1 MIFLQQKHYFKEHFY
16 EKDNSALSLSL
27 ASSLLN
33 AEDNGFFVSAGYQ
46 IGEAVQMVKNT
57 GELKNLNEKY
67 EQLSQY
73 LNQVASL
80 KQSIQTANNIELVN
94 SSLNYLKSFT
104 NNNYNSTTQS
114 PIFNAV
120 QAVITSVLGFW
131 SLYAG
136 NYFTFFV
143 GSGNHASNVQ
153 GNPPF
158 STIASNCSGIENC
171 AMNETTY
178 NEMKKLAESLQAAQQ
193 NATTKG
199 NNLCALSGC
208 ATTEGSNTP
217 NSTVSNALET
227 AQKLMDLIANT
238 RTAMVWKNIVI
249 SGVSNASGAINST
262 GYPTQYAVFNNIK
275 AMIPILQQAVTLSQN
290 SNTLS
295 ASLQAQATGS
305 QTNPQF
311 AKDIYNLAQNQ
322 KQIISYAKDIFN
334 LFNSIPKDQFKYL
347 EKAYLKIPNAG
358 QTPTNPYRQEVNLN
372 QEIQTIQNNVSYYGN
387 RVDAALSVARDVYN
401 LKSNQANIVTAYSN
415 AKNLSQEISKLP
427 YNQVNTKDIVTLP
440 HDKNAPAAGQYN
452 YQINPEQQSNLN
464 QALAAMSN
472 NPFKKVG
479 MISSQNNNGAL
490 NGLGVQ
496 VGYKQFFGESK
507 RWGLRYYGFFDYNHG
522 YIKSSFFNSS
532 SDIWTYGGGS
542 DLLVN
547 IINDSITRKNNK
559 LSVGLF
565 GGIQLAGTTWLNSQY
580 VNLTAFN
587 NPYSAKVNTSNFQF
601 LFNLGLRTNLA
612 TAKKKDSE
620 HSAQHGIELGI
631 KIPTINTNY
640 YSFLGT
646 KLEYRRL
653 YSVYLNYVFAY

>member
-1 MIFLQQKHYFKEHFY
+1 MKKTIL
-16 EKDNSALSLSL
+16 LSLSL

-80 KQSIQTANNIELVN
+80 KQSIQNANNIELVN

-143 GSGNHASNVQ
+143 GNKNDQKPANVQ

-158 STIASNCSGIENC
+158 STIVSNCSGIENC

-178 NEMKKLAESLQAAQQ
+178 NEMKKLAESLQAAQT
-193 NATTKG
+193 NSATKA

-208 ATTEGSNTP
+208 AATDSASNSSNSP
-217 NSTVSNALET
+217 NSTVSNALNL
-227 AQKLMDLIANT
+227 AQQLMNLIAET
-238 RTAMVWKNIVI
+238 KTAMMWKNIVI
-249 SGVSNASGAINST
+249 SGVSNASGAITST

-275 AMIPILQQAVTLSQN
+275 AMIPILQQAVTLSQ
-290 SNTLS
+290 SNHTLS
-295 ASLQAQATGS
+295 ASLQAQATGN
-305 QTNPQF
+305 QTNPEF
-311 AKDIYNLAQNQ
+311 AKDIYAFAQNQ
-322 KQIISYAKDIFN
+322 KQVISYAKDIFN
-334 LFNSIPKDQFKYL
+334 LFDSIPKDQYRYL
-347 EKAYLKIPNAG
+347 EKAYLKIANAG
-358 QTPTNPYRQEVNLN
+358 STPTNPYRQEVNLN
-372 QEIQTIQNNVSYYGN
+372 QEVQTIQNNVSYYGN
-387 RVDAALSVARDVYN
+387 RVDAALSVAKDVYN
-401 LKSNQANIVTAYSN
+401 LKSNQTEIVTTYNN
-415 AKNLSQEISKLP
+415 AKNLSEEISKLP

-440 HDKNAPAAGQYN
+440 YDKNAPAAGQYN

-490 NGLGVQ
+490 NGLG
-496 VGYKQFFGESK
+496 
-507 RWGLRYYGFFDYNHG
+507 
-522 YIKSSFFNSS
+522 
-532 SDIWTYGGGS
+532 
-542 DLLVN
+542 
-547 IINDSITRKNNK
+547 
-559 LSVGLF
+559 
-565 GGIQLAGTTWLNSQY
+565 
-580 VNLTAFN
+580 
-587 NPYSAKVNTSNFQF
+587 
-601 LFNLGLRTNLA
+601 
-612 TAKKKDSE
+612 
-620 HSAQHGIELGI
+620 
-631 KIPTINTNY
+631 
-640 YSFLGT
+640 
-646 KLEYRRL
+646 
-653 YSVYLNYVFAY
+653 

>member
-1 MIFLQQKHYFKEHFY
+1 MKKRFL
-16 EKDNSALSLSL
+16 LSLSL
-27 ASSLLN
+27 ASSLLH

-67 EQLSQY
+67 EQLNQY

-80 KQSIQTANNIELVN
+80 KQSIQNANNIELVN

-136 NYFTFFV
+136 NYFTFLV
-143 GSGNHASNVQ
+143 GNKNTGKPADVQ
-153 GNPPF
+153 GNPPPR
-158 STIASNCSGIENC
+158 TIIYNCSGIENC
-171 AMNETTY
+171 AMDLTTY
-178 NEMKKLAESLQAAQQ
+178 DKMKKLAEELQAAQQ

-208 ATTEGSNTP
+208 AAIQGQNPS
-217 NSTVSNALET
+217 STVNNALKL
-227 AQKLMDLIANT
+227 AQQLMDLIADT
-238 RTAMVWKNIVI
+238 KTAMVWKNIVI
-249 SGVSNASGAINST
+249 SGVSNTPGAITST

-290 SNTLS
+290 NHTLS

-305 QTNPQF
+305 QTNPNF
-311 AKDIYNLAQNQ
+311 AKDIYTFAQNQ
-322 KQIISYAKDIFN
+322 KQVISYAQDIFN
-334 LFNSIPKDQFKYL
+334 LFNSIPAEQYKYL

-372 QEIQTIQNNVSYYGN
+372 QEVQTIKNNVSYYGN

-401 LKSNQANIVTAYSN
+401 LKSNQAEIVTTYN
-415 AKNLSQEISKLP
+415 DAKTLSEEISKLP
-427 YNQVNTKDIVTLP
+427 HNQVNTKDIVTLP
-440 HDKNAPAAGQYN
+440 YDKNAPAAGQYN
-452 YQINPEQQSNLN
+452 YQINQEQASNLN

-490 NGLGVQ
+490 NGL
-496 VGYKQFFGESK
+496 
-507 RWGLRYYGFFDYNHG
+507 
-522 YIKSSFFNSS
+522 
-532 SDIWTYGGGS
+532 
-542 DLLVN
+542 
-547 IINDSITRKNNK
+547 
-559 LSVGLF
+559 
-565 GGIQLAGTTWLNSQY
+565 
-580 VNLTAFN
+580 
-587 NPYSAKVNTSNFQF
+587 
-601 LFNLGLRTNLA
+601 
-612 TAKKKDSE
+612 
-620 HSAQHGIELGI
+620 
-631 KIPTINTNY
+631 
-640 YSFLGT
+640 
-646 KLEYRRL
+646 
-653 YSVYLNYVFAY
+653 

>member
-1 MIFLQQKHYFKEHFY
+1 MKKTIL
-16 EKDNSALSLSL
+16 LSLSL
-27 ASSLLN
+27 ASSLLH
-33 AEDNGFFVSAGYQ
+33 AEDNGFFVSVGYQ

-80 KQSIQTANNIELVN
+80 KQSIQNANNIELVN

-136 NYFTFFV
+136 NYLTFFV
-143 GSGNHASNVQ
+143 GNKNEQKPASVA

-158 STIASNCSGIENC
+158 KTIIENCSGLENC
-171 AMNETTY
+171 AMDQTTY
-178 NEMKKLAESLQAAQQ
+178 DQMKKLAEELQAAQQ
-193 NATTKG
+193 NSTTKA

-208 ATTEGSNTP
+208 AATQGQNP
-217 NSTVSNALET
+217 NSTVSNALNL
-227 AQKLMDLIANT
+227 AQQLMDLIANT
-238 RTAMVWKNIVI
+238 KTAMMWKNIVI
-249 SGVSNASGAINST
+249 AGVSNTPNAITST
-262 GYPTQYAVFNNIK
+262 NYPTQYAVFNNIK

-290 SNTLS
+290 NHTLS
-295 ASLQAQATGS
+295 SGLQAQATGS
-305 QTNPQF
+305 QTNPEF

-322 KQIISYAKDIFN
+322 KQVISYAKDIFN
-334 LFNSIPKDQFKYL
+334 LFNSIPAEQYKYL

-358 QTPTNPYRQEVNLN
+358 QTPTNPYRQVVNLN
-372 QEIQTIQNNVSYYGN
+372 QEVQTIKNNVSYYGN
-387 RVDAALSVARDVYN
+387 RVDSALSVARDVYN
-401 LKSNQANIVTAYSN
+401 LKSNQASIVAAYSN
-415 AKNLSQEISKLP
+415 ANSLSQEISKLP

-440 HDKNAPAAGQYN
+440 HDQNAPAAGQYN

-580 VNLTAFN
+580 VNLTALN

-646 KLEYRRL
+646 QLQYRRL

>member
-1 MIFLQQKHYFKEHFY
+1 MKKRFL
-16 EKDNSALSLSL
+16 LSLSL
-27 ASSLLN
+27 VASLLC

-46 IGEAVQMVKNT
+46 IGEAVQTVKNT
-57 GELKNLNEKY
+57 GELKNLNDKY
-67 EQLSQY
+67 EQLRLY

-80 KQSIQTANNIELVN
+80 RQSIQNANNIELVN

-143 GSGNHASNVQ
+143 VNKDLKQRANVN

-158 STIASNCSGIENC
+158 KTITSNCSGIENC
-171 AMNETTY
+171 VMNQTTY
-178 NEMKKLAESLQAAQQ
+178 DRMKSLAEKLQAAQT
-193 NATTKG
+193 NSATKG

-208 ATTEGSNTP
+208 TTTNGQPS
-217 NSTVSNALET
+217 STISNALNL
-227 AQKLMDLIANT
+227 AQQLMDLIANT
-238 RTAMVWKNIVI
+238 NTAMMWNNIVI
-249 SGVSNASGAINST
+249 NGVSNASGAIKST

-275 AMIPILQQAVTLSQN
+275 AMIPILQQAVTLSQ
-290 SNTLS
+290 SNHTLS
-295 ASLQAQATGS
+295 SKLQAQATGS

-311 AKDIYNLAQNQ
+311 AKDIYTFAQNQ
-322 KQIISYAKDIFN
+322 KQVISYAQDIFN
-334 LFNSIPKDQFKYL
+334 LFNSIPAEQYKYL
-347 EKAYLKIPNAG
+347 EKAYLKIPNVG
-358 QTPTNPYRQEVNLN
+358 QTPTNPYRQVVNLN
-372 QEIQTIQNNVSYYGN
+372 KEIQTIQNNVSYYGN

-415 AKNLSQEISKLP
+415 ANNLSEEISKLP
-427 YNQVNTKDIVTLP
+427 YNQVNTKDIITLP
-440 HDKNAPAAGQYN
+440 YDKNAPAAGQYN

-532 SDIWTYGGGS
+532 SDVWTYGGGS

-565 GGIQLAGTTWLNSQY
+565 GGIALAGTSWLNSQY
-580 VNLTAFN
+580 MNLTAFN
-587 NPYSAKVNTSNFQF
+587 NPYSAKVNASNFQF

-640 YSFLGT
+640 YSFLGA

>member
-1 MIFLQQKHYFKEHFY
+1 M
-16 EKDNSALSLSL
+16 
-27 ASSLLN
+27 
-33 AEDNGFFVSAGYQ
+33 SAGYQ

-57 GELKNLNEKY
+57 GELKNLNDKY
-67 EQLSQY
+67 EQLNQY

-80 KQSIQTANNIELVN
+80 RQSIQNANNIELVN
-94 SSLNYLKSFT
+94 SSLNDLKSFT

-136 NYFTFFV
+136 NYLTFFV
-143 GSGNHASNVQ
+143 GMGNKDSGQPANVN

-158 STIASNCSGIENC
+158 STIIKNCSGIENC
-171 AMNETTY
+171 FMNQTTY
-178 NEMKKLAESLQAAQQ
+178 NKMKELAERLQAAQQ
-193 NATTKG
+193 NSITKA

-208 ATTEGSNTP
+208 ATTGSTSNSSNTP
-217 NSTVSNALET
+217 NSTVSNALNL
-227 AQKLMDLIANT
+227 AQELMDLIANT
-238 RTAMVWKNIVI
+238 RTAMMWNNIVI
-249 SGVSNASGAINST
+249 NGVSNVTGGGITST

-275 AMIPILQQAVTLSQN
+275 AMIPILQQAVTLSQSNN
-290 SNTLS
+290 SL
-295 ASLQAQATGS
+295 AGKLQAQATGS
-305 QTNPQF
+305 QTNPEF

-322 KQIISYAKDIFN
+322 KQVISYAKDIFN
-334 LFNSIPKDQFKYL
+334 LFNSIPAEQYKYL
-347 EKAYLKIPNAG
+347 EKAYLKIPNLG
-358 QTPTNPYRQEVNLN
+358 QTPTNPYRQVVNLN
-372 QEIQTIQNNVSYYGN
+372 QEVQTIKNNVSYYGN
-387 RVDAALSVARDVYN
+387 RIDSALSVARDVYN
-401 LKSNQANIVTAYSN
+401 LKSNQTQIVAAYN
-415 AKNLSQEISKLP
+415 GAKNLSQEISQLP

-440 HDKNAPAAGQYN
+440 YDKNAPAAGQYN
-452 YQINPEQQSNLN
+452 YQINPEQASNLS

-472 NPFKKVG
+472 NPFKKIG

-496 VGYKQFFGESK
+496 VGYKHFFGESK

-547 IINDSITRKNNK
+547 FINDSVTRKNNK

-612 TAKKKDSE
+612 TAKKEDSE

-640 YSFLGT
+640 YSFLGA

>member
-1 MIFLQQKHYFKEHFY
+1 MKKRFL
-16 EKDNSALSLSL
+16 LSLSL
-27 ASSLLN
+27 ASSLLH

-67 EQLSQY
+67 EQLNQY

-80 KQSIQTANNIELVN
+80 RQSIQNANNIELVN

-143 GSGNHASNVQ
+143 GNKDTRRPANVQ

-158 STIASNCSGIENC
+158 ETIVRNCSGIENC

-178 NEMKKLAESLQAAQQ
+178 DQMKKLAESLQAAQQ
-193 NATTKG
+193 NATTKA

-208 ATTEGSNTP
+208 TTTEGQNPP
-217 NSTVSNALET
+217 NSTVSSALET

-238 RTAMVWKNIVI
+238 NTAMMWKNIVI
-249 SGVSNASGAINST
+249 SGVSNTSGAITST
-262 GYPTQYAVFNNIK
+262 NYPTQYAVFNNIK
-275 AMIPILQQAVTLSQN
+275 AMIPILQQAVTLSQ
-290 SNTLS
+290 SNHTLS

-305 QTNPQF
+305 QTNPNF
-311 AKDIYNLAQNQ
+311 AKDIYAFAQNQ
-322 KQIISYAKDIFN
+322 KQIISYAQDIFN
-334 LFNSIPKDQFKYL
+334 LFSSIPAEQYKYL
-347 EKAYLKIPNAG
+347 EKAYLKIPNVG
-358 QTPTNPYRQEVNLN
+358 STPTNPYRQEVNLN
-372 QEIQTIQNNVSYYGN
+372 KEVQTIQNNVSYYGN
-387 RVDAALSVARDVYN
+387 RVDAALSVAKDVYN

-415 AKNLSQEISKLP
+415 ANNLSQEISKLP

-440 HDKNAPAAGQYN
+440 YDKNAPAAGQYN

-612 TAKKKDSE
+612 TARKKDSE
-620 HSAQHGIELGI
+620 HSAQHGLELGI
-631 KIPTINTNY
+631 KIPT
-640 YSFLGT
+640 
-646 KLEYRRL
+646 
-653 YSVYLNYVFAY
+653 

>member
-1 MIFLQQKHYFKEHFY
+1 MKKRFL
-16 EKDNSALSLSL
+16 LSLSL
-27 ASSLLN
+27 AASLLC
-33 AEDNGFFVSAGYQ
+33 AEDNGFFMSAGYQ
-46 IGEAVQMVKNT
+46 IGEAVQTVKNT
-57 GELKNLNEKY
+57 GELKNLNDKY
-67 EQLSQY
+67 EQLNQY

-80 KQSIQTANNIELVN
+80 RQSIQNANNISLVN
-94 SSLNYLKSFT
+94 SSLNDLKSFT
-104 NNNYNSTTQS
+104 ENNYNSTTQS

-136 NYFTFFV
+136 NYLTFFV
-143 GSGNHASNVQ
+143 GNKDTKQAANVN

-158 STIASNCSGIENC
+158 QTIIENCSGIENC
-171 AMNETTY
+171 AMDQTIY
-178 NEMKKLAESLQAAQQ
+178 DKMKKLAEDLQAAQQ
-193 NATTKG
+193 NSTTKA

-208 ATTEGSNTP
+208 ATANGQTPP
-217 NSTVSNALET
+217 NSTVSNALNLV
-227 AQKLMDLIANT
+227 QQLMDLIAST
-238 RTAMVWKNIVI
+238 KTAMMWKNIVI
-249 SGVSNASGAINST
+249 SGVSNAPGAITST
-262 GYPTQYAVFNNIK
+262 NYPTHYAVFNNIK
-275 AMIPILQQAVTLSQN
+275 AMIPILQQAVTLSQSNN
-290 SNTLS
+290 SLS
-295 ASLQAQATGS
+295 SKLQAQATGS
-305 QTNPQF
+305 QTNPEF
-311 AKDIYNLAQNQ
+311 AKDIYNLALNQ
-322 KQIISYAKDIFN
+322 KQVISYAQNIFN
-334 LFNSIPKDQFKYL
+334 LFNSIPKDQYKYL

-372 QEIQTIQNNVSYYGN
+372 KEVQTIQNNVSYYGN
-387 RVDAALSVARDVYN
+387 RLDSALSVAKDVYN
-401 LKSNQANIVTAYSN
+401 LKSNQAQIVAAYSG

-440 HDKNAPAAGQYN
+440 YDKNAPAAGQYK
-452 YQINPEQQSNLN
+452 YQINQEQASNLS

-472 NPFKKVG
+472 NPFKKIG
-479 MISSQNNNGAL
+479 MIASQNNNGAL

-547 IINDSITRKNNK
+547 FINDSVTRKNNK

-580 VNLTAFN
+580 VNLTALN
-587 NPYSAKVNTSNFQF
+587 NPYSTKVNTSNFQF

-612 TAKKKDSE
+612 TAKKEDSE

-640 YSFLGT
+640 YSFLGA

>member
-1 MIFLQQKHYFKEHFY
+1 MKKRFL
-16 EKDNSALSLSL
+16 LSLSL
-27 ASSLLN
+27 AASLLY

-67 EQLSQY
+67 EQLNQY

-80 KQSIQTANNIELVN
+80 KQSIQNANNIELVN

-143 GSGNHASNVQ
+143 GNKDTQQPADVY
-153 GNPPF
+153 GNPPL
-158 STIASNCSGIENC
+158 STIINNCSSKEVGNLYC
-171 AMNETTY
+171 GMDTTTY
-178 NEMKKLAESLQAAQQ
+178 DKMKRLAEDLQAAQT
-193 NATTKG
+193 NSATKA

-208 ATTEGSNTP
+208 AATDSTSNSP
-217 NSTVSNALET
+217 SSTVSDALNL
-227 AQKLMDLIANT
+227 AQQLMDLIANT
-238 RTAMVWKNIVI
+238 KTGMVWKNIVI
-249 SGVSNASGAINST
+249 SGVSNEPGAITSA

-290 SNTLS
+290 NHTLS

-305 QTNPQF
+305 QTNPKF
-311 AKDIYNLAQNQ
+311 AKDIYAFAQNQ
-322 KQIISYAKDIFN
+322 KQVISYAQDIFN
-334 LFNSIPKDQFKYL
+334 LFDSIPKDQYRYL
-347 EKAYLKIPNAG
+347 EKAYLKIANAG
-358 QTPTNPYRQEVNLN
+358 STPTNPYRQEVNLN

-387 RVDAALSVARDVYN
+387 RVDAALSVAKDVYN
-401 LKSNQANIVTAYSN
+401 LKSNQTEIVTTYN
-415 AKNLSQEISKLP
+415 DAKTLSEEISKLP
-427 YNQVNTKDIVTLP
+427 HNQVNTKDIVTLP
-440 HDKNAPAAGQYN
+440 YDKNAPAAGQYN
-452 YQINPEQQSNLN
+452 YQINPEQQSQLN

-472 NPFKKVG
+472 NPFKNIG
-479 MISSQNNNGAL
+479 MISSQNNNGVM

-542 DLLVN
+542 DLLYN
-547 IINDSITRKNNK
+547 FLNDKATKKNNK

-587 NPYSAKVNTSNFQF
+587 NPYSAKVNASNFQF

-612 TAKKKDSE
+612 MKKKKDSE
-620 HSAQHGIELGI
+620 HSAQHGMELGV

>member
-1 MIFLQQKHYFKEHFY
+1 MKKRFL
-16 EKDNSALSLSL
+16 LSLSL
-27 ASSLLN
+27 VASLLC

-57 GELKNLNEKY
+57 GELKNLNDKY
-67 EQLSQY
+67 EQLNQY

-80 KQSIQTANNIELVN
+80 RQSIQNANNISLVN
-94 SSLNYLKSFT
+94 SSLNDLKSFT
-104 NNNYNSTTQS
+104 ENNYNSTTQS

-143 GSGNHASNVQ
+143 DNKDTKQSANVN

-158 STIASNCSGIENC
+158 KTIIENCSGIENC
-171 AMNETTY
+171 TMDQTTY
-178 NEMKKLAESLQAAQQ
+178 NKMKELAESLQAAQQ

-208 ATTEGSNTP
+208 AATEGQNP
-217 NSTVSNALET
+217 NSTVSNALNL
-227 AQKLMDLIANT
+227 AQQLMDLIANT
-238 RTAMVWKNIVI
+238 KTAMMWDNIVI
-249 SGVSNASGAINST
+249 SGVSNAPGAIKST

-290 SNTLS
+290 NNSLS
-295 ASLQAQATGS
+295 SGLQAQATGS
-305 QTNPQF
+305 QTNPKF

-322 KQIISYAKDIFN
+322 KQVISYAQDIFN
-334 LFNSIPKDQFKYL
+334 LFNSIPAEQYKYL

-372 QEIQTIQNNVSYYGN
+372 KEVETIQNNVSYYGN
-387 RVDAALSVARDVYN
+387 RVDSALSVAKDVYN
-401 LKSNQANIVTAYSN
+401 LKTNQAQIVAAYN
-415 AKNLSQEISKLP
+415 GAKNLSQEISQLP

-440 HDKNAPAAGQYN
+440 YDKNAPAAGQYN
-452 YQINPEQQSNLN
+452 YQINLEQQSNLN

-472 NPFKKVG
+472 NPFKKIG

-542 DLLVN
+542 DLLYN
-547 IINDSITRKNNK
+547 FLNDKATKKNNK

-612 TAKKKDSE
+612 MKKKKDSE
-620 HSAQHGIELGI
+620 HSAQHGIELGV

>member
-1 MIFLQQKHYFKEHFY
+1 MKKRFL
-16 EKDNSALSLSL
+16 LSLSL
-27 ASSLLN
+27 AASLLF
-33 AEDNGFFVSAGYQ
+33 AEDNGFFMSAGYQ

-67 EQLSQY
+67 EQLNQY

-80 KQSIQTANNIELVN
+80 RQSIQNANNIELVN
-94 SSLNYLKSFT
+94 SSLNDLKSFT

-136 NYFTFFV
+136 NYLTFFV
-143 GSGNHASNVQ
+143 GNKDTKQAASVA

-158 STIASNCSGIENC
+158 NTIINNCSGIENC
-171 AMNETTY
+171 AMDQTTY
-178 NEMKKLAESLQAAQQ
+178 DKMKKLAEELQAAQQ
-193 NATTKG
+193 NSTTKA

-208 ATTEGSNTP
+208 NATQGQNP
-217 NSTVSNALET
+217 NSTVSNALNL
-227 AQKLMDLIANT
+227 AQQLMDLIANT
-238 RTAMVWKNIVI
+238 RTAMMWKNIVI
-249 SGVSNASGAINST
+249 SGVSNTSGAITST
-262 GYPTQYAVFNNIK
+262 DYPTQYAVFNNIK
-275 AMIPILQQAVTLSQN
+275 AMIPILQQAVTLSQ
-290 SNTLS
+290 SNNTIS
-295 ASLQAQATGS
+295 SKLQAQATGS
-305 QTNPQF
+305 QTNPEF
-311 AKDIYNLAQNQ
+311 AKDIYNLALNQ
-322 KQIISYAKDIFN
+322 KQVISYAKDIFN
-334 LFNSIPKDQFKYL
+334 LFNSIPAEQYKYL

-358 QTPTNPYRQEVNLN
+358 QTPTNPYRQVVNLN
-372 QEIQTIQNNVSYYGN
+372 QEVQTIKNNVSYYGN
-387 RVDAALSVARDVYN
+387 RIDSALSVARDVYN
-401 LKSNQANIVTAYSN
+401 LKSNQASIVAAYSN
-415 AKNLSQEISKLP
+415 ANSLSQEISKLP
-427 YNQVNTKDIVTLP
+427 YNQVNTKDIVTLS
-440 HDKNAPAAGQYN
+440 HDQNAPAAGQYN
-452 YQINPEQQSNLN
+452 YQINPEQQSNLS

-580 VNLTAFN
+580 VNLTALN

-620 HSAQHGIELGI
+620 HSAQHGLELGI

-646 KLEYRRL
+646 QLQYRRL

>member
-1 MIFLQQKHYFKEHFY
+1 MKKTIL
-16 EKDNSALSLSL
+16 LSLSL
-27 ASSLLN
+27 ASSLLH

-57 GELKNLNEKY
+57 GELKNLNDKY
-67 EQLSQY
+67 EQLNSY

-80 KQSIQTANNIELVN
+80 KQSIQNANNISLVN
-94 SSLNYLKSFT
+94 SSLNDLKSFT
-104 NNNYNSTTQS
+104 ENNYNSTTQS

-136 NYFTFFV
+136 NYLTFFV
-143 GSGNHASNVQ
+143 GNKDTQKPANVN

-158 STIASNCSGIENC
+158 ETIIYNCSGLENC
-171 AMNETTY
+171 AMDQTIYEK
-178 NEMKKLAESLQAAQQ
+178 MKKLAEDLQAAQT
-193 NATTKG
+193 NSATKA

-208 ATTEGSNTP
+208 ATTNGQNPS
-217 NSTVSNALET
+217 STVSNALNL
-227 AQKLMDLIANT
+227 AQQLMDLIANT
-238 RTAMVWKNIVI
+238 KTAMMWKNIVI
-249 SGVSNASGAINST
+249 AGVSTASGAIKST
-262 GYPTQYAVFNNIK
+262 NYPTHYAVFNNIK
-275 AMIPILQQAVTLSQN
+275 AMIPILQQAVTLSQSNN
-290 SNTLS
+290 SLS
-295 ASLQAQATGS
+295 SKLQAQATGS
-305 QTNPQF
+305 QTNPEF
-311 AKDIYNLAQNQ
+311 AKDIYNLALNQ
-322 KQIISYAKDIFN
+322 KQVISYAKDIFN
-334 LFNSIPKDQFKYL
+334 LFNSIPKDQHQYL
-347 EKAYLKIPNAG
+347 EKAYLKIPILG
-358 QTPTNPYRQEVNLN
+358 KTPTNPYRQEVNLN
-372 QEIQTIQNNVSYYGN
+372 KEIQTIQNNVSYYGN
-387 RVDAALSVARDVYN
+387 RLDSALSVAKDVYN
-401 LKSNQANIVTAYSN
+401 LKSNQKEIVTAYN
-415 AKNLSQEISKLP
+415 GAKNLSQEISQLP

-440 HDKNAPAAGQYN
+440 YDKNAPAAGQYN
-452 YQINPEQQSNLN
+452 YQINQEQASNLS

-472 NPFKKVG
+472 NPFKKIG
-479 MISSQNNNGAL
+479 MIASQSNNGAL

-532 SDIWTYGGGS
+532 SNIWTYGAGS

-547 IINDSITRKNNK
+547 FINDSVTRKNNK

-580 VNLTAFN
+580 VNLTALN

-612 TAKKKDSE
+612 TAKKEDSE

-640 YSFLGT
+640 YSFLGA

>member
-1 MIFLQQKHYFKEHFY
+1 
-16 EKDNSALSLSL
+16 
-27 ASSLLN
+27 
-33 AEDNGFFVSAGYQ
+33 
-46 IGEAVQMVKNT
+46 MVKNT

-67 EQLSQY
+67 EQLNQY

-80 KQSIQTANNIELVN
+80 KQSIQNANNIELVN

-104 NNNYNSTTQS
+104 ENNYNSTTQS

-136 NYFTFFV
+136 NYLTFFV
-143 GSGNHASNVQ
+143 GNKDTKQPASVQ

-158 STIASNCSGIENC
+158 KTIIENCSGIENC
-171 AMNETTY
+171 AMDQTTY
-178 NEMKKLAESLQAAQQ
+178 DQMKKLAENLQAAQT
-193 NATTKG
+193 NATTKA

-208 ATTEGSNTP
+208 ATTNGQPS
-217 NSTVSNALET
+217 STVSSALET

-238 RTAMVWKNIVI
+238 KTAMMWKNIVI
-249 SGVSNASGAINST
+249 SGVSNESGAINST

-290 SNTLS
+290 NHTLS
-295 ASLQAQATGS
+295 ASLQTQATGS
-305 QTNPQF
+305 QTNPEF
-311 AKDIYNLAQNQ
+311 AKDIYAFAQNQ
-322 KQIISYAKDIFN
+322 KQIISYASSIFN
-334 LFNSIPKDQFKYL
+334 LFNSIPKDQYRYL

-358 QTPTNPYRQEVNLN
+358 STPTNPYRQEVNLN

-387 RVDAALSVARDVYN
+387 RVDAALSVAKDVYN
-401 LKSNQANIVTAYSN
+401 LKSNQAQIVAAYN
-415 AKNLSQEISKLP
+415 GAKNLSQEISQLP

-440 HDKNAPAAGQYN
+440 YDKNAPAAGQYN
-452 YQINPEQQSNLN
+452 YQINPEQASNLS

-472 NPFKKVG
+472 NPFKKIG

-547 IINDSITRKNNK
+547 FINDSVTRKNNK

-580 VNLTAFN
+580 VNLTALN
-587 NPYSAKVNTSNFQF
+587 NPYSAKVNASNFQF

-620 HSAQHGIELGI
+620 HSAQHGLELGI

>member
-1 MIFLQQKHYFKEHFY
+1 MKKRFLL
-16 EKDNSALSLSL
+16 SLSLSL
-27 ASSLLN
+27 AVPSLH
-33 AEDNGFFVSAGYQ
+33 AEDNGFFVGAGYQ

-57 GELKNLNEKY
+57 GELKNLNDKY
-67 EQLSQY
+67 EQLSQS
-73 LNQVASL
+73 LAQLASL
-80 KQSIQTANNIELVN
+80 KQSIQNANNIELVN

-136 NYFTFFV
+136 NYLTFFV

-158 STIASNCSGIENC
+158 STVTKNCSGIENC

-178 NEMKKLAESLQAAQQ
+178 NEMKTLAEKLQTAQQ

-208 ATTEGSNTP
+208 ATTQGQNSP
-217 NSTVSNALET
+217 NSTVSSALET
-227 AQKLMDLIANT
+227 AQKLMDLIAST
-238 RTAMVWKNIVI
+238 KTAMMWENIVI
-249 SGVSNASGAINST
+249 SGVSNVSGGAIKTT

-275 AMIPILQQAVTLSQN
+275 AMIPILQQAVTLSQ
-290 SNTLS
+290 SNHTLS
-295 ASLQAQATGS
+295 ASLQAQATGT
-305 QTNPQF
+305 QTNPNF
-311 AKDIYNLAQNQ
+311 AKDIYAFAQNQ
-322 KQIISYAKDIFN
+322 KQIISYAQDIFN
-334 LFNSIPKDQFKYL
+334 LFSSIPKDQYRYL

-401 LKSNQANIVTAYSN
+401 LKSNQTEIVTAYSSAN
-415 AKNLSQEISKLP
+415 NLSQEISKLP
-427 YNQVNTKDIVTLP
+427 YNQVNTKDIITLP
-440 HDKNAPAAGQYN
+440 YDQNAPAAGQYN

-532 SDIWTYGGGS
+532 SDVWTYGGGS

-547 IINDSITRKNNK
+547 FINDSITRKNNK

-580 VNLTAFN
+580 MNLTAFN

>member
-1 MIFLQQKHYFKEHFY
+1 M
-16 EKDNSALSLSL
+16 
-27 ASSLLN
+27 
-33 AEDNGFFVSAGYQ
+33 SAGYQ

-57 GELKNLNEKY
+57 GELKNLNDKY
-67 EQLSQY
+67 EQLNQY

-80 KQSIQTANNIELVN
+80 RQSIQNANNIELVN

-136 NYFTFFV
+136 NYLTFFV
-143 GSGNHASNVQ
+143 GKNQQQSSVQ

-158 STIASNCSGIENC
+158 KTVIDNCSGIENC
-171 AMNETTY
+171 TMDQTTY
-178 NEMKKLAESLQAAQQ
+178 DKMKKLAEELQAAQQ
-193 NATTKG
+193 NSTTKT

-208 ATTEGSNTP
+208 ATTTGQNPPS
-217 NSTVSNALET
+217 STVSNALNL
-227 AQKLMDLIANT
+227 AQQLMDLIANT
-238 RTAMVWKNIVI
+238 KTAMMWENIVI
-249 SGVSNASGAINST
+249 NGVSNASGAINST

-275 AMIPILQQAVTLSQN
+275 AMIPILQQAVTLSQ
-290 SNTLS
+290 SNHTLS
-295 ASLQAQATGS
+295 ANLQAQATGS
-305 QTNPQF
+305 QTNPNF

-322 KQIISYAKDIFN
+322 KQVISYAQDIFN
-334 LFNSIPKDQFKYL
+334 LFNSIPADQFKYL
-347 EKAYLKIPNAG
+347 EKAYLKIPNLG

-387 RVDAALSVARDVYN
+387 RLDSALSVARDVYN
-401 LKSNQANIVTAYSN
+401 LKSNQEQIVTAYSG
-415 AKNLSQEISKLP
+415 AKNLSQELSQLP

-440 HDKNAPAAGQYN
+440 YDKNAPAAGQYN
-452 YQINPEQQSNLN
+452 YQINQEQASNLS

-547 IINDSITRKNNK
+547 FINDSVTRKNNK

-580 VNLTAFN
+580 VNLTALN

-612 TAKKKDSE
+612 TAKKEDSE
-620 HSAQHGIELGI
+620 HSVQHGLELGI

-640 YSFLGT
+640 YSFLGA

>member
-1 MIFLQQKHYFKEHFY
+1 MKKRFL
-16 EKDNSALSLSL
+16 LSLSL
-27 ASSLLN
+27 AASLLY

-67 EQLSQY
+67 EQLNQY

-80 KQSIQTANNIELVN
+80 KQSIQNANNIELVN

-143 GSGNHASNVQ
+143 GNKNDQKPANVQ

-158 STIASNCSGIENC
+158 ETIVKNCSGLENC
-171 AMNETTY
+171 AMDQATY
-178 NEMKKLAESLQAAQQ
+178 DEMKKLAESLQAAQT
-193 NATTKG
+193 NSTTKG

-208 ATTEGSNTP
+208 ATTEGSNSP
-217 NSTVSNALET
+217 SSTVSSALET

-238 RTAMVWKNIVI
+238 KTAMMWKNIVI

-290 SNTLS
+290 NHTLS
-295 ASLQAQATGS
+295 ANLQAQATGS
-305 QTNPQF
+305 QTNPKF
-311 AKDIYNLAQNQ
+311 AKDIYTFAQNQ
-322 KQIISYAKDIFN
+322 KRVISYAQDIFN
-334 LFNSIPKDQFKYL
+334 LFDSIPKDQYRYL
-347 EKAYLKIPNAG
+347 EKAYLKIANAG
-358 QTPTNPYRQEVNLN
+358 STPTNPYMAVVNLN
-372 QEIQTIQNNVSYYGN
+372 KEVQTIQNNVSYYGN
-387 RVDAALSVARDVYN
+387 RVDAALSVAKDVYN
-401 LKSNQANIVTAYSN
+401 LKSNQTEIVTTYN
-415 AKNLSQEISKLP
+415 DAKTLSEEISKLP
-427 YNQVNTKDIVTLP
+427 HNQVNTKDIITLP
-440 HDKNAPAAGQYN
+440 YDKNAPAAGQYN
-452 YQINPEQQSNLN
+452 YQINQEQQSNLN

-472 NPFKKVG
+472 NPFKNIG

-496 VGYKQFFGESK
+496 VGYKQFFGK
-507 RWGLRYYGFFDYNHG
+507 KKAFGLRYYGFFDYNHG

-547 IINDSITRKNNK
+547 IINDSITRK
-559 LSVGLF
+559 
-565 GGIQLAGTTWLNSQY
+565 
-580 VNLTAFN
+580 
-587 NPYSAKVNTSNFQF
+587 
-601 LFNLGLRTNLA
+601 
-612 TAKKKDSE
+612 
-620 HSAQHGIELGI
+620 
-631 KIPTINTNY
+631 
-640 YSFLGT
+640 
-646 KLEYRRL
+646 
-653 YSVYLNYVFAY
+653 

>member
-1 MIFLQQKHYFKEHFY
+1 MKKRFL
-16 EKDNSALSLSL
+16 LSLSL
-27 ASSLLN
+27 AASLLY
-33 AEDNGFFVSAGYQ
+33 AEDNGFFVSVGYQ

-67 EQLSQY
+67 EQLNQY

-80 KQSIQTANNIELVN
+80 KQSIQNANNIELVN

-143 GSGNHASNVQ
+143 GNKDTKKPADVY

-158 STIASNCSGIENC
+158 ETIIENCSGIENC
-171 AMNETTY
+171 AMDQTTY
-178 NEMKKLAESLQAAQQ
+178 DQMKKLAEELQAAQT
-193 NATTKG
+193 NSATKG
-199 NNLCALSGC
+199 NNLCTLSGC
-208 ATTEGSNTP
+208 IATEGQNPP
-217 NSTVSNALET
+217 NSTISNALNL
-227 AQKLMDLIANT
+227 AQQLMDLIANT
-238 RTAMVWKNIVI
+238 KTAMMWKNIVI
-249 SGVSNASGAINST
+249 SGVSNASGAITST
-262 GYPTQYAVFNNIK
+262 NYPTQYAVFNNIK
-275 AMIPILQQAVTLSQN
+275 AMIPILQQAVTLSQ
-290 SNTLS
+290 SNHTLS

-305 QTNPQF
+305 QTNPKF
-311 AKDIYNLAQNQ
+311 AKDIYAFAQNQ

-334 LFNSIPKDQFKYL
+334 LFDSIPKDQYHYL
-347 EKAYLKIPNAG
+347 EKAYLKIANGG
-358 QTPTNPYRQEVNLN
+358 QTPTNPYMAVVNLN
-372 QEIQTIQNNVSYYGN
+372 KEVQTIQNNVSYYGN
-387 RVDAALSVARDVYN
+387 RVDAALSVAKDVYN
-401 LKSNQANIVTAYSN
+401 LKSNQTEIITTYND
-415 AKNLSQEISKLP
+415 AKTLSEEISKLP
-427 YNQVNTKDIVTLP
+427 HNQVNTKDIITLP
-440 HDKNAPAAGQYN
+440 YDKNAPAAGQYN
-452 YQINPEQQSNLN
+452 YQINQEQASNLS

-542 DLLVN
+542 DLLYN
-547 IINDSITRKNNK
+547 FLNDKATKKNNK

-587 NPYSAKVNTSNFQF
+587 NPYSAKVNASNFQF

-612 TAKKKDSE
+612 MKKKKDSE
-620 HSAQHGIELGI
+620 HSVQHGIELGI

-646 KLEYRRL
+646 QLQYRRL

>member
-1 MIFLQQKHYFKEHFY
+1 MKKTIL
-16 EKDNSALSLSL
+16 LSLSL

-57 GELKNLNEKY
+57 GELKNLNDKY
-67 EQLSQY
+67 EQLNQY

-80 KQSIQTANNIELVN
+80 KQSIQNANNIELVN

-143 GSGNHASNVQ
+143 GSGNQASSVQ

-158 STIASNCSGIENC
+158 KTIIDNCSGIENC
-171 AMNETTY
+171 AMDQTTY
-178 NEMKKLAESLQAAQQ
+178 DKMKKLAESLQAAQQ

-208 ATTEGSNTP
+208 ATTGSASNPSNSP
-217 NSTVSNALET
+217 NSTVSSALET
-227 AQKLMDLIANT
+227 AQKLMDLIAST
-238 RTAMVWKNIVI
+238 RTAMMWKNIVI
-249 SGVSNASGAINST
+249 SGVSNASGAITTT

-275 AMIPILQQAVTLSQN
+275 AMIPILQQAVTLSQ
-290 SNTLS
+290 SNHTLS

-305 QTNPQF
+305 QTNPEF

-322 KQIISYAKDIFN
+322 KQVISYAQDIFN
-334 LFNSIPKDQFKYL
+334 LFNSIPKDQYQYL

-372 QEIQTIQNNVSYYGN
+372 KEVQTIKNNVSYYGN

-401 LKSNQANIVTAYSN
+401 LKSNEAEIVTAYSN
-415 AKNLSQEISKLP
+415 ANNLSQEISKLP

-440 HDKNAPAAGQYN
+440 YDQNAPAAGQYN
-452 YQINPEQQSNLN
+452 YQINPEQQSNLS

-587 NPYSAKVNTSNFQF
+587 NPYSAKVNATNFQF

-612 TAKKKDSE
+612 TARKKDSE

-631 KIPTINTNY
+631 KIPTITTNY

-646 KLEYRRL
+646 QLQYRRL

>member
-1 MIFLQQKHYFKEHFY
+1 
-16 EKDNSALSLSL
+16 
-27 ASSLLN
+27 
-33 AEDNGFFVSAGYQ
+33 
-46 IGEAVQMVKNT
+46 MVKNT

-67 EQLSQY
+67 EQLNQY

-80 KQSIQTANNIELVN
+80 KQSIQNANNIELVN

-143 GSGNHASNVQ
+143 GSGSSAANVQ

-158 STIASNCSGIENC
+158 KTIIDNCSGIENC
-171 AMNETTY
+171 TMSQTTY
-178 NEMKKLAESLQAAQQ
+178 DQMKKLAEELQAAQT

-208 ATTEGSNTP
+208 ATTESQNPP
-217 NSTVSNALET
+217 NSTVSNALNL
-227 AQKLMDLIANT
+227 AQQLMDLIANT
-238 RTAMVWKNIVI
+238 KTAMMWKNIVI
-249 SGVSNASGAINST
+249 SGVSNVSGAINST
-262 GYPTQYAVFNNIK
+262 GPVTDYAVFNNIK
-275 AMIPILQQAVTLSQN
+275 AMLPILQQALKLTQDN
-290 SNTLS
+290 HTLS
-295 ASLQAQATGS
+295 ASLQARAMGS
-305 QTNPQF
+305 QTNREF
-311 AKDIYNLAQNQ
+311 AKDIYALAQNQ
-322 KQIISYAKDIFN
+322 KQILSNASSIFN
-334 LFNSIPKDQFKYL
+334 LFNSIPKDQLKYL
-347 EKAYLKIPNAG
+347 ENAYLKVPHLG
-358 QTPTNPYRQEVNLN
+358 KTPTNPYRQNVNLN
-372 QEIQTIQNNVSYYGN
+372 KEINAVQSNVDNYGN
-387 RVDAALSVARDVYN
+387 RLDSALSVARDVYN
-401 LKSNQANIVTAYSN
+401 LKSNQTEIVTAYNN
-415 AKNLSQEISKLP
+415 AKTLSEEISKLP
-427 YNQVNTKDIVTLP
+427 YNKVNVTNIVMSPKDST
-440 HDKNAPAAGQYN
+440 AGQYN
-452 YQINPEQQSNLN
+452 YQINPEQQSNLS

-532 SDIWTYGGGS
+532 SDVWTYGGGS

-547 IINDSITRKNNK
+547 FINDSITRKNNK

-620 HSAQHGIELGI
+620 RSAQHGIELGI

>member
-1 MIFLQQKHYFKEHFY
+1 MKKRFLL
-16 EKDNSALSLSL
+16 SLSLSL
-27 ASSLLN
+27 AVPSLH

-57 GELKNLNEKY
+57 GELKNLNDKY
-67 EQLSQY
+67 EQLSQS
-73 LNQVASL
+73 LAQLASL
-80 KQSIQTANNIELVN
+80 KQSIQTANNSQAVN
-94 SSLNYLKSFT
+94 NALSDLKSFASNNHT
-104 NNNYNSTTQS
+104 NKETS
-114 PIFNAV
+114 PIYNTT
-120 QAVITSVLGFW
+120 QAVITSVLAFW

-136 NYFTFFV
+136 NALSFFV
-143 GSGNHASNVQ
+143 NDLHDGSNSPLTRINQ
-153 GNPPF
+153 DR
-158 STIASNCSGIENC
+158 NCTGLQNC
-171 AMNETTY
+171 FMSKETY
-178 NEMKKLAESLQAAQQ
+178 SKMKALAENLQKAQ
-193 NATTKG
+193 G
-199 NNLCALSGC
+199 NLCALSEQCSSNQSSGNKTSI
-208 ATTEGSNTP
+208 TT
-217 NSTVSNALET
+217 ALET

-238 RTAMVWKNIVI
+238 KTAMMWKNIVI
-249 SGVSNASGAINST
+249 SGVSNAPGAINST

-275 AMIPILQQAVTLSQN
+275 AMLPYLQEALKLTQSNHTLSTQ
-290 SNTLS
+290 
-295 ASLQAQATGS
+295 LQAQAMGS
-305 QTNPQF
+305 QKNREF
-311 AKDIYNLAQNQ
+311 AKDIYAFAQNQ
-322 KQIISYAKDIFN
+322 KQILSNASNIFN
-334 LFNSIPKDQFKYL
+334 LFNSIPKDQLKYL
-347 EKAYLKIPNAG
+347 ENAYLKVPHLG
-358 QTPTNPYRQEVNLN
+358 KTPTNPYRQNVNLN
-372 QEIQTIQNNVSYYGN
+372 KEINAVQNNVSYYGN
-387 RVDAALSVARDVYN
+387 RIDSALSVARDVYN
-401 LKSNQANIVTAYSN
+401 LKSNQTEIVSAYNN
-415 AKNLSQEISKLP
+415 AKNLSEEISKLP
-427 YNQVNTKDIVTLP
+427 HNKVNVTNIVMSPKDST
-440 HDKNAPAAGQYN
+440 AGQYN
-452 YQINPEQQSNLN
+452 YQINPEQQSNLS

-532 SDIWTYGGGS
+532 SDVWTYGGGS

-612 TAKKKDSE
+612 TARKKDSE

>member
-1 MIFLQQKHYFKEHFY
+1 MKKRFLL
-16 EKDNSALSLSL
+16 SLSLSL
-27 ASSLLN
+27 AVSSLH

-67 EQLSQY
+67 EQLNQY

-80 KQSIQTANNIELVN
+80 KQSIQNANNIELVN

-143 GSGNHASNVQ
+143 GNKDTKQPADVY

-158 STIASNCSGIENC
+158 KTVIENCSGIENC

-178 NEMKKLAESLQAAQQ
+178 NEMKKLAESLQAAQT
-193 NATTKG
+193 NSATKA

-208 ATTEGSNTP
+208 ATTNSASNSSNTP
-217 NSTVSNALET
+217 NSTVSSALET
-227 AQKLMDLIANT
+227 AQKLMDLIAET
-238 RTAMVWKNIVI
+238 KTAMMWKNIVI

-275 AMIPILQQAVTLSQN
+275 AMIPILQQAVTLSQ
-290 SNTLS
+290 SNHTLS

-305 QTNPQF
+305 QTNPKF
-311 AKDIYNLAQNQ
+311 AKDIYAFAQNQ
-322 KQIISYAKDIFN
+322 KQVISYAQDIFN
-334 LFNSIPKDQFKYL
+334 LFDSIPKDQYRYL
-347 EKAYLKIPNAG
+347 EKAYLKIANAG
-358 QTPTNPYRQEVNLN
+358 STPTNPYRQEVNLN
-372 QEIQTIQNNVSYYGN
+372 KEVQTIQNNVSYYGN
-387 RVDAALSVARDVYN
+387 RVDAALSVAKDVYN
-401 LKSNQANIVTAYSN
+401 LKSNQTEIVTTYN
-415 AKNLSQEISKLP
+415 DAKTLSEEISKLP
-427 YNQVNTKDIVTLP
+427 HNQVNTKDIVTLP
-440 HDKNAPAAGQYN
+440 YDKNAPAAGQYN

-472 NPFKKVG
+472 NPFKNIG
-479 MISSQNNNGAL
+479 MISSQNNNGAM

-496 VGYKQFFGESK
+496 VGYKQFFGK
-507 RWGLRYYGFFDYNHG
+507 KKAFGLRYYGFFDYNHA

-532 SDIWTYGGGS
+532 SDVWTYGGGS
-542 DLLVN
+542 DLLYN
-547 IINDSITRKNNK
+547 FLNDKATKKNNK

-580 VNLTAFN
+580 MNLTAFN
-587 NPYSAKVNTSNFQF
+587 NPYSAKVNASNFQF

-612 TAKKKDSE
+612 MKKKKDSE
-620 HSAQHGIELGI
+620 HSAQHGMELGV

-646 KLEYRRL
+646 QLQYRRL

>member
-1 MIFLQQKHYFKEHFY
+1 MIFLQQKHYFKEHFM
-16 EKDNSALSLSL
+16 KKTILLSLSL
-27 ASSLLN
+27 ASSLLH

-57 GELKNLNEKY
+57 GELKNLNDKY

-80 KQSIQTANNIELVN
+80 KQSIQNANNIELVN

-143 GSGNHASNVQ
+143 GNKDTKQSANVQ

-158 STIASNCSGIENC
+158 GTIINNCSGIENC
-171 AMNETTY
+171 AMDQTTY
-178 NEMKKLAESLQAAQQ
+178 DKMKKLAEDLQAAQT
-193 NATTKG
+193 NSTTKA

-208 ATTEGSNTP
+208 ATTEGQP
-217 NSTVSNALET
+217 KSTVSHALNL
-227 AQKLMDLIANT
+227 AQQLMDLIANT
-238 RTAMVWKNIVI
+238 KTAMMWKNIVI

-275 AMIPILQQAVTLSQN
+275 AMIPILQQAVTLSQ
-290 SNTLS
+290 SNHTLS
-295 ASLQAQATGS
+295 TNLQAQATGT
-305 QTNPQF
+305 QTNPNF
-311 AKDIYNLAQNQ
+311 AKDIYAFAQNQ
-322 KQIISYAKDIFN
+322 KQVISYAQDIFN
-334 LFNSIPKDQFKYL
+334 LFSSIPKDQYRYL
-347 EKAYLKIPNAG
+347 EKAYLKIPNLG

-372 QEIQTIQNNVSYYGN
+372 QEVQTIKNNVSYYGN
-387 RVDAALSVARDVYN
+387 RVDSALSVARDVYN

-415 AKNLSQEISKLP
+415 ANNLSQEISKLP

-440 HDKNAPAAGQYN
+440 HDQNAPAAGQYN

>member
-1 MIFLQQKHYFKEHFY
+1 MKKRFL
-16 EKDNSALSLSL
+16 LSLSL
-27 ASSLLN
+27 AASLLC

-46 IGEAVQMVKNT
+46 IGEAVQTVKNT
-57 GELKNLNEKY
+57 GELKNLNDKY
-67 EQLSQY
+67 EQLNQY

-104 NNNYNSTTQS
+104 ENNYNSTTQS

-136 NYFTFFV
+136 NYLTFFV
-143 GSGNHASNVQ
+143 GNKDTKQPANVQ

-158 STIASNCSGIENC
+158 QTIIQNCSGIENC
-171 AMNETTY
+171 AMEQTTY
-178 NEMKKLAESLQAAQQ
+178 DKMKKLAEDLQAAQT
-193 NATTKG
+193 NSATKA

-208 ATTEGSNTP
+208 ATTQGQNPS
-217 NSTVSNALET
+217 STVSNALNL
-227 AQKLMDLIANT
+227 AQQLMDLIANT
-238 RTAMVWKNIVI
+238 KTAMMWKNIVI
-249 SGVSNASGAINST
+249 NGVSNASGGAITST
-262 GYPTQYAVFNNIK
+262 NYPTQYAVFNNIK
-275 AMIPILQQAVTLSQN
+275 AMIPILQQAVTLSQS

-295 ASLQAQATGS
+295 AGLQAQATGS

-322 KQIISYAKDIFN
+322 KQVISYAKDIFN
-334 LFNSIPKDQFKYL
+334 LFNSIPKDQYKYL
-347 EKAYLKIPNAG
+347 EKAYLKIPNLG
-358 QTPTNPYRQEVNLN
+358 KTPTNPYRQEVNLN

-387 RVDAALSVARDVYN
+387 RLDSALSVAKDVYN
-401 LKSNQANIVTAYSN
+401 LKSNQAQIGVAYSG
-415 AKNLSQEISKLP
+415 AKNLSEEISQLP
-427 YNQVNTKDIVTLP
+427 YNQVNTKDIITP
-440 HDKNAPAAGQYN
+440 PYDKNAPAAGQYN
-452 YQINPEQQSNLN
+452 YQINQEQASNLS

-472 NPFKKVG
+472 NPFKNIG

-547 IINDSITRKNNK
+547 FINDSVTRKNNK

-601 LFNLGLRTNLA
+601 LFNLGLRMNLA
-612 TAKKKDSE
+612 TAKKEDSE

-640 YSFLGT
+640 YSFLGA

>member
-1 MIFLQQKHYFKEHFY
+1 MKKQFL
-16 EKDNSALSLSL
+16 LSLSL
-27 ASSLLN
+27 ASSLLR

-57 GELKNLNEKY
+57 GELKNLNDKY
-67 EQLSQY
+67 EQLSQS
-73 LNQVASL
+73 LAQLASL
-80 KQSIQTANNIELVN
+80 KKSIQTANNIQVVN
-94 SSLNYLKSFT
+94 NALSDLKSFASNNHT
-104 NNNYNSTTQS
+104 NKETS
-114 PIFNAV
+114 PIYNTA
-120 QAVITSVLGFW
+120 QAVITSVLAFW

-136 NYFTFFV
+136 NTLSFHVTGLHD
-143 GSGNHASNVQ
+143 GSNSPLGRIHRDGNCTGLQ
-153 GNPPF
+153 
-158 STIASNCSGIENC
+158 NCF
-171 AMNETTY
+171 MTKETY
-178 NEMKKLAESLQAAQQ
+178 DKMKTLAENLQKDQ
-193 NATTKG
+193 G
-199 NNLCALSGC
+199 NLCALSEC
-208 ATTEGSNTP
+208 SSNQIVNKT
-217 NSTVSNALET
+217 SMTKALET
-227 AQKLMDLIANT
+227 AQQLMNLIEQT
-238 RTAMVWKNIVI
+238 KVSMVWKNIVI
-249 SGVSNASGAINST
+249 AGVSNRKGGAGAITST
-262 GYPTQYAVFNNIK
+262 GPVTDYAVFNNIK
-275 AMIPILQQAVTLSQN
+275 AMLPYLQEALKLTQDN
-290 SNTLS
+290 HTLS
-295 ASLQAQATGS
+295 ASLQAKATGS
-305 QTNPQF
+305 QNNREF
-311 AKDIYNLAQNQ
+311 AKNIYALAQNQ
-322 KQIISYAKDIFN
+322 KQILSNASNIFN
-334 LFNSIPKDQFKYL
+334 LFNSIPKDQLKYL
-347 EKAYLKIPNAG
+347 ENAYLKVPHLG
-358 QTPTNPYRQEVNLN
+358 KTPTNPYRQNVNLN
-372 QEIQTIQNNVSYYGN
+372 KEINAVQNNVSYYGN
-387 RVDAALSVARDVYN
+387 RLDSALSVARDVYN
-401 LKSNQANIVTAYSN
+401 LKSNQTEIVTAYNN
-415 AKNLSQEISKLP
+415 AKNLSEEISKLP
-427 YNQVNTKDIVTLP
+427 YNKVNVTNIVMSP
-440 HDKNAPAAGQYN
+440 KNPTSDQ

-612 TAKKKDSE
+612 TARKKDSE
-620 HSAQHGIELGI
+620 HSAQHGLELGI

-646 KLEYRRL
+646 QLQYRRL

>member
-1 MIFLQQKHYFKEHFY
+1 MKKRFLL
-16 EKDNSALSLSL
+16 SLSLSL
-27 ASSLLN
+27 AAPSLH
-33 AEDNGFFVSAGYQ
+33 AEDNGFFVGVGYQ

-57 GELKNLNEKY
+57 GELKNLNDKY

-80 KQSIQTANNIELVN
+80 KQSIQNANNIELVN
-94 SSLNYLKSFT
+94 SSLNDLKSFT

-136 NYFTFFV
+136 NYLTFFV
-143 GSGNHASNVQ
+143 VNSSTKQPASVQ

-158 STIASNCSGIENC
+158 STVTRNCSGIENC

-178 NEMKKLAESLQAAQQ
+178 NKMKELAENLQAAQQ

-208 ATTEGSNTP
+208 ATTQGSNPP
-217 NSTVSNALET
+217 NSTVSSALET
-227 AQKLMDLIANT
+227 AQQLMDLIASTN
-238 RTAMVWKNIVI
+238 TAMMWENIVI
-249 SGVSNASGAINST
+249 SGVSNVSGAIKST

-275 AMIPILQQAVTLSQN
+275 AMIPILQQAVTLSQ
-290 SNTLS
+290 SNHTLS
-295 ASLQAQATGS
+295 TSLQAQATGT
-305 QTNPQF
+305 QTNPNF
-311 AKDIYNLAQNQ
+311 AKDIYAFAQNQ
-322 KQIISYAKDIFN
+322 KQIISYAQDIFN
-334 LFNSIPKDQFKYL
+334 LFSSIPKDQYRYL

-387 RVDAALSVARDVYN
+387 RIDSALSVARDVYN
-401 LKSNQANIVTAYSN
+401 LKSNQTEIVTTYNN

-427 YNQVNTKDIVTLP
+427 YNQVNTKDIITLP
-440 HDKNAPAAGQYN
+440 YDQNAPAAGQYN
-452 YQINPEQQSNLN
+452 YQINPEQQSNLS

-532 SDIWTYGGGS
+532 SDVWTYGGGS

-620 HSAQHGIELGI
+620 RSAQHGVELGI

>member
-1 MIFLQQKHYFKEHFY
+1 MSTL
-16 EKDNSALSLSL
+16 SLSLSL
-27 ASSLLN
+27 AVSSLH
-33 AEDNGFFVSAGYQ
+33 AEDNGFFVGVGYQ

-80 KQSIQTANNIELVN
+80 KQSIQNANNIELVN
-94 SSLNYLKSFT
+94 SSLNDLKSFT

-136 NYFTFFV
+136 NYLTFFV
-143 GSGNHASNVQ
+143 GNGNHAASVT

-158 STIASNCSGIENC
+158 ETIVKNCSGIENC

-178 NEMKKLAESLQAAQQ
+178 NEMKNLAESLQAAQQ

-208 ATTEGSNTP
+208 ATTGSTSNPP
-217 NSTVSNALET
+217 NSTVSSALET

-238 RTAMVWKNIVI
+238 KTAMMWKNIVI
-249 SGVSNASGAINST
+249 NGVSNTSGAITST
-262 GYPTQYAVFNNIK
+262 NYPTQYAVFNNIK
-275 AMIPILQQAVTLSQN
+275 AMIPILQQAVTLSQ
-290 SNTLS
+290 SNHTLS
-295 ASLQAQATGS
+295 TQLQAQATGS
-305 QTNPQF
+305 QTNPEF
-311 AKDIYNLAQNQ
+311 AKDIYAFAQNQ
-322 KQIISYAKDIFN
+322 KQVISYAKDIFN
-334 LFNSIPKDQFKYL
+334 LFSSIPAEQYKYL

-358 QTPTNPYRQEVNLN
+358 STPTNPYRQEVNLN
-372 QEIQTIQNNVSYYGN
+372 QEIQTIKNNVSYYGN
-387 RVDAALSVARDVYN
+387 RVDAALSVAKDVYN
-401 LKSNQANIVTAYSN
+401 LKSNEAEIVTAYSN
-415 AKNLSQEISKLP
+415 ANNLSQEISKLP

-440 HDKNAPAAGQYN
+440 YDKNAPAAGQYN
-452 YQINPEQQSNLN
+452 YQINPEQQSQLN

-472 NPFKKVG
+472 NPFKNIG
-479 MISSQNNNGAL
+479 MISSQNNNGAM

-496 VGYKQFFGESK
+496 VGYKQFFGEKK

-532 SDIWTYGGGS
+532 SDVWTYGGGS
-542 DLLVN
+542 DLLFN
-547 IINDSITRKNNK
+547 FLNDKATKKNNK

-612 TAKKKDSE
+612 MKKKKDSE
-620 HSAQHGIELGI
+620 HSAQHGMELGI

>member
-1 MIFLQQKHYFKEHFY
+1 MKKRFL
-16 EKDNSALSLSL
+16 LSLSL
-27 ASSLLN
+27 VASLLC

-67 EQLSQY
+67 EQLNQY

-80 KQSIQTANNIELVN
+80 RQSIQNANNISLVN
-94 SSLNYLKSFT
+94 SSLNDLKSFT
-104 NNNYNSTTQS
+104 ENNYNSTTQS

-136 NYFTFFV
+136 NYLTFFV
-143 GSGNHASNVQ
+143 VNKDTKQPASVA

-158 STIASNCSGIENC
+158 KTITKNCSGIENC
-171 AMNETTY
+171 AMDQTTY
-178 NEMKKLAESLQAAQQ
+178 DKMKKLAEDLQAAQQ
-193 NATTKG
+193 NSATKA

-208 ATTEGSNTP
+208 ATTQGQNPP
-217 NSTVSNALET
+217 NSTVSNALNL
-227 AQKLMDLIANT
+227 AQQLMDLIANT
-238 RTAMVWKNIVI
+238 KTAMMWKNIVI

-275 AMIPILQQAVTLSQN
+275 AMIPILQQAVTLSQSNN
-290 SNTLS
+290 SLS
-295 ASLQAQATGS
+295 GKLQAQATGS
-305 QTNPQF
+305 QTNPEF
-311 AKDIYNLAQNQ
+311 AKDIYNLALNQ
-322 KQIISYAKDIFN
+322 KQVISYAQNIFN
-334 LFNSIPKDQFKYL
+334 LFNSIPAEQYKYL

-372 QEIQTIQNNVSYYGN
+372 KEVQAIQNNVSYYGN
-387 RVDAALSVARDVYN
+387 RLDSALSVARDVYN
-401 LKSNQANIVTAYSN
+401 LKSNQASIVAAYSN
-415 AKNLSQEISKLP
+415 ANSLSQEISKLP
-427 YNQVNTKDIVTLP
+427 YNQVNTKDIVTLS
-440 HDKNAPAAGQYN
+440 HDQNAPAAGQYN
-452 YQINPEQQSNLN
+452 YQINQEQASNLS

-472 NPFKKVG
+472 NPFKNIG
-479 MISSQNNNGAL
+479 MIASQNNNGAL

-547 IINDSITRKNNK
+547 FINDSVTRKNNK

-580 VNLTAFN
+580 VNLTALN

-612 TAKKKDSE
+612 TAKKEDSE

-640 YSFLGT
+640 YSFLGA